1 MNGVIAPLRSAVTYR
16 RWACLVVGGALLM
29 PYMMAGEVVAALWRP
44 SPAPGDPL
52 LSVQPLIFL
61 AALPFVAASGLV
73 LPVRAFEIAA
83 VRALLGVSIDPP
95 PPLATRTRAERLR
108 TAGWFTVHLAV
119 GGVASGLAL
128 ALVPFAMWAAALPL
142 MDGPTRIGDLSIETG
157 RAALWGPPLA
167 VLTLVL
173 LVGLLVGAGRLLATL
188 APVLLGPSPA
198 DRLAAA
204 EANARR
210 LAARNRLAR
219 ELHDSVGHALS
230 VVTVQAA
237 AAGRVLDRDPATAR
251 AALHAIEESARS
263 ALAELD
269 HVIGVLRDGA
279 GRTEPEPTL
288 HDLDRLLDSSGARI
302 ISRIDDL
309 SGVPPVVSR
318 EAYRIVQE
326 ALTNAIR
333 YGTGPVEV
341 AVAVRDESLEL
352 DLRNATRARAAT
364 RATTQTATRATTQ
377 TATWAATRTA
387 APGTV
392 APRAGRGLAGMRER
406 ADLLGGEF
414 EAGPAD
420 GGWRVHASLP
430 LPAEGRWPA

>member
-1 MNGVIAPLRSAVTYR
+1 MKGVVATLRSAVTYR

-29 PYMMAGEVVAALWRP
+29 PYMMAGGLVAAIWRP
-44 SPAPGDPL
+44 SPVVGDPL
-52 LSVQPLIFL
+52 LSVEPLVFL
-61 AALPFVAASGLV
+61 AVLPIIAVSGLF

-83 VRALLGVSIDPP
+83 ARALLGVSIEPP
-95 PPLATRTRAERLR
+95 PPVARRTWTERLR
-108 TAGWFTVHLAV
+108 TAAWFTAHLAF
-119 GGVASGLAL
+119 GGIASGLAL
-128 ALVPFAMWAAALPL
+128 ALVPFAIWTTALPL
-142 MDGPTRIGDLSIETG
+142 MDRPISIGDLTVETG
-157 RAALWGPPLA
+157 WAAAWGPPLA
-167 VLTLVL
+167 VLTLVSL
-173 LVGLLVGAGRLLATL
+173 FGALVGAGSLLAAL
-188 APVLLGPSPA
+188 APALLGPSPA
-198 DRLAAA
+198 DRLATA

-251 AALHAIEESARS
+251 AALDAIEQSARS

-269 HVIGVLRDGA
+269 HVIGVLREGA
-279 GRTEPEPTL
+279 SRTDPEPTL

-302 ISRIDDL
+302 TRNIGDL

-326 ALTNAIR
+326 ALTNALR

-341 AVAVRDESLEL
+341 TISVRDENLEL
-352 DLRNATRARAAT
+352 DLRNATRARRDAHASG
-364 RATTQTATRATTQ
+364 R
-377 TATWAATRTA
+377 
-387 APGTV
+387 
-392 APRAGRGLAGMRER
+392 RAGRGLAGMRER

-420 GGWRVHASLP
+420 GGWRVRASLP
-430 LPAEGRWPA
+430 LPIEGRWRS